1 MSETDA
7 DLKAELPEQRPKVG
21 GGTTEGTPAARQA
34 DAARHEHARDL
45 IPVTLEQVLSSENM
59 WRAYERVVGNAGAPG
74 VDGVTV
80 DELKPLLQT
89 RWEAIR
95 KELLDGT
102 YKPSPVRKVEIP
114 KPGGGVR
121 TLAFRRSLIG

>member
-1 MSETDA
+1 M
-7 DLKAELPEQRPKVG
+7 PEQRPKVG
-21 GGTTEGTPAARQA
+21 GGTTEGTPIARQA
-34 DAARHEHARDL
+34 DPACNEHAEDP
-45 IPVTLEQVLSSENM
+45 IPVTLEKVLSRENM

-80 DELKPLLQT
+80 VELKPLLQA

-102 YKPSPVRKVEIP
+102 AAASRAAT
-114 KPGGGVR
+114 R
-121 TLAFRRSLIG
+121 L